1 MLKFL
6 IVTLLAIQ
14 CNCQRVVEIGSGNG
28 VRAVQVESRP
38 VFSGLSSVRTIGGLS
53 SFGVQ
58 PFGAA
63 YGPAAYGVGLS
74 SIGGLRLNYG
84 NYGNYGLGQV
94 AVRPH
99 AVSYVAAQPAYQ
111 TVAVAQPA
119 YQTVAVAQPQVQTV
133 VQAVQPA
140 VQTVAVAQPQVYSSA
155 VQQVQH
161 VQQQVPVVNAAVHQV
176 GRTVEYRAVPFND
189 EPINP
194 QVVEVEP
201 ADQPLHIHF
210 KSRSSTIQLSQEHT
224 GQPGTVEQTSSQDE
238 PSKVIHEVVKPVIQ
252 EVREVVQPYRQLSQ
266 EIQPVIENV
275 HTVVSRGEGERR
287 QFVAQQYVP
296 QAVQAVAVQPA
307 VQHVQTVAVQPAVQ
321 HVQTVAHPYAVQ
333 HVRTV
338 AQPVA
343 QFQTVA
349 QPYAV
354 QQVAAQPYAV
364 QQVRTVAAQPL
375 LGLSQAYRQIL
386 SPAQSV
392 YAVEQQPGVQV
403 IGGGSL
409 LNSGLFSSR
418 QVGLGLGGALVNVRS
433 QPIGAVSYSRTFT
446 ESDQQ

>member
-1 MLKFL
+1 
-6 IVTLLAIQ
+6 
-14 CNCQRVVEIGSGNG
+14 
-28 VRAVQVESRP
+28 VRAVQVESIQSRP

-84 NYGNYGLGQV
+84 NYGIGQV

-287 QFVAQQYVP
+287 QFIAQQYVP

-307 VQHVQTVAVQPAVQ
+307 VQAVAVQPAVQ

-333 HVRTV
+333 HVQAV

-349 QPYAV
+349 QP
-354 QQVAAQPYAV
+354 VAQFQTVAQPYAV

-375 LGLSQAYRQIL
+375 LGLSQAYRQIY
-386 SPAQSV
+386 SPAHSV
-392 YAVEQQPGVQV
+392 VAVGQQPALQV

-418 QVGLGLGGALVNVRS
+418 QVGLGLGGGLVNVRS

-446 ESDQQ
+446 ESDHQ

>member
-14 CNCQRVVEIGSGNG
+14 CNCQRVIEIGSGNG

-74 SIGGLRLNYG
+74 SIGGLRL

-307 VQHVQTVAVQPAVQ
+307 VQHVQTVA
-321 HVQTVAHPYAVQ
+321 HPYAVQ

-364 QQVRTVAAQPL
+364 QQVAAQPL

-386 SPAQSV
+386 SPAHSV
-392 YAVEQQPGVQV
+392 YSVEQQPALQV
-403 IGGGSL
+403 VGGGSL
-409 LNSGLFSSR
+409 LNSGVFSSR

-446 ESDQQ
+446 ESDHQ

>member
-14 CNCQRVVEIGSGNG
+14 CNCQRVIEIGSGNG
-28 VRAVQVESRP
+28 VRAVQVESIQSRP

-58 PFGAA
+58 PFGAT

-307 VQHVQTVAVQPAVQ
+307 VQHVQTVA
-321 HVQTVAHPYAVQ
+321 
-333 HVRTV
+333 
-338 AQPVA
+338 QPVA

-364 QQVRTVAAQPL
+364 QQVAAQPL

-386 SPAQSV
+386 SPAHSV
-392 YAVEQQPGVQV
+392 YSVEQQPALQV
-403 IGGGSL
+403 VGGGSL
-409 LNSGLFSSR
+409 LNSGVFSSR

-446 ESDQQ
+446 ESDHQ